1 MTSSYLERVVLL
13 TLHDV
18 EDERGED
25 VEALAVADRLVPAC
39 VRQQHAFEQCSF
51 LVVLV
56 AAEAAT
62 ARAVQ
67 VLTHT
72 TAAASATM
80 ASSMVVVGVRA
91 YIRRYAGGL
100 SEMNQRC
107 TCIMTQQRHVWLMSV
122 ITGSKCSFIG
132 DPLQ

>member
-18 EDERGED
+18 KDERGED
-25 VEALAVADRLVPAC
+25 VEALAVADRLVPAR

-72 TAAASATM
+72 QTTLAAMTSA
-80 ASSMVVVGVRA
+80 AHA
-91 YIRRYAGGL
+91 
-100 SEMNQRC
+100 
-107 TCIMTQQRHVWLMSV
+107 
-122 ITGSKCSFIG
+122 
-132 DPLQ
+132 